1 MIEGPIY
8 NNHLIYEYTIVVTM
22 FGIACL
28 VFNLLFFQFTKPMD
42 ATRDIE
48 DILDKEKSVT
58 SSMQFNENAIV
69 NQQKAILL
77 NSMPNLQ
84 VITEGDVSSYVE
96 VENIEVDSNRESRF

>member
-1 MIEGPIY
+1 
-8 NNHLIYEYTIVVTM
+8 
-22 FGIACL
+22 
-28 VFNLLFFQFTKPMD
+28 MD